1 MLRRRVRRRQ
11 PLSNVVG
18 PTATSGDPKLAGVL
32 AAAMDAP
39 RNAPDDELTHG
50 FHTYPARM
58 HQAIARTLLAELR
71 PDDPMVLDPFAGSG
85 TVLVEALVAGRPSVG
100 VDLNPLA
107 LRIAEVKTDRRD
119 AASRERFLA
128 TLARVAEA
136 SEARV
141 RGRVPVHAPL
151 SREEARWYDPHV
163 LKELGGLRA
172 ELDAV
177 TDERDRR
184 ALEVVLS
191 AIVVKFSRQRAD
203 TTEDEVHKRIRK
215 GLVTEFFAR
224 KGSELCERWQALA
237 ERASRTAPSPR
248 LVLGDARE
256 LKRAL
261 GKRFHSD
268 LVVTSPPY
276 GGTYD
281 YERHHARRFPWL
293 RLDARE
299 LERYELGARR
309 HLAYAE
315 DARDRWDHEMG
326 SALRSMARIVRP
338 GGLLVL
344 LVGDGEVGGR
354 RIDAAAH
361 LGELAPRAD
370 LQLVATASQPRPD
383 WRGREARNEYLVAL
397 RVL

>member
-1 MLRRRVRRRQ
+1 MRRRQ

-18 PTATSGDPKLAGVL
+18 PTETSGDPKLSSVL

-39 RNAPDDELTHG
+39 RTAVEDELTHG

-58 HQAIARTLLAELR
+58 HEAIARTLIAELR
-71 PDDPMVLDPFAGSG
+71 PDDPMVLDPFSGSG

-119 AASRERFLA
+119 DAARERFLE
-128 TLARVAEA
+128 TLTHVAEA

-141 RGRVPVHAPL
+141 RGRVAVHAPL
-151 SREEARWYDPHV
+151 TREEARWYDPHV

-172 ELDAV
+172 EIDAV

-203 TTEDEVHKRIRK
+203 TTEHEVQKRIRK

-224 KGSELCERWQALA
+224 KGHELSERWRALA
-237 ERASRTAPSPR
+237 ERAPRAAPSPR

-256 LKRAL
+256 LTRAL
-261 GKRFHSD
+261 GKRFHAD

-299 LERYELGARR
+299 LERGELGARR
-309 HLAYAE
+309 NLAYRD
-315 DARDRWDHEMG
+315 DARGRWDQEMG
-326 SALRSMARIVRP
+326 DALRSMARVIRP

-344 LVGDGEVGGR
+344 LVGDGELGGR
-354 RIDAAAH
+354 RVDAAAH
-361 LGELAPRAD
+361 LAELAPRAD
-370 LQLVATASQPRPD
+370 LTLAATASQPRPD
-383 WRGREARNEYLVAL
+383 WRGREARSEYLVAL